1 MQTMKMNLVRQTVS
15 YLRHCAALIL
25 SPSTGTPEP
34 DYTPYIIIFVVVP
47 IVGILLLICFA
58 STIAIVASL
67 TFYFCWKYW
76 RGRQRQNQTQM
87 VPVVMVP
94 ADPAQPTSVVLP
106 METDAP
112 TETSDDTKP
121 PIPA

>member
-1 MQTMKMNLVRQTVS
+1 MV
-15 YLRHCAALIL
+15 L

-34 DYTPYIIIFVVVP
+34 DFTPYIIIFVVVP

-58 STIAIVASL
+58 STIAILASL

-76 RGRQRQNQTQM
+76 RRRKRPQM
-87 VPVVMVP
+87 IPVVIVP
-94 ADPAQPTSVVLP
+94 ADPAQTTSVVLP